1 MEMEIFFLLLIR
13 FGVMMHDDAFLV
25 GEEGER
31 IRNLDEQGNEN
42 AVVKKIGDGWW
53 WEENC

>member
-1 MEMEIFFLLLIR
+1 
-13 FGVMMHDDAFLV
+13 MHDDAFLV